1 MDYNKVEAI
10 STKGLTKDLIN
21 AYKILN
27 RARYFYSGTLQNH
40 LIYFSYKDD
49 FTFFTNIRKFLSW
62 ESIGLSQ
69 ERVENITKPASN
81 FASNLI
87 NYYPILINYYPMKIK
102 VDSDDN
108 LPFK

>member
-27 RARYFYSGTLQNH
+27 RATYFYSGTLQNH
-40 LIYFSYKDD
+40 LIYFSYKDN

-81 FASNLI
+81 FASYLI
-87 NYYPILINYYPMKIK
+87 NYYPVLINYYPMKIK